1 MISFAAGIGLR
12 RDGWAN
18 RDLIVG
24 AIVALA
30 PDLSAIT
37 KLLGVDETTACKAL
51 PGWGPGKFDATLFLD
66 DKGFRPDAEM
76 AMLRSSACA
85 LVRANVVV
93 QFRTAFVPPSAE
105 SSN

>member
-1 MISFAAGIGLR
+1 MGGRIAISSL
-12 RDGWAN
+12 
-18 RDLIVG
+18 

-30 PDLSAIT
+30 SDLSAIT

-51 PGWGPGKFDATLFLD
+51 PGWGPGKFDAALFLD

-105 SSN
+105 S